1 MKVVKLVWSWYDG
14 DGVYT
19 NGAESLEN
27 IIEEIFDPGFMQLL
41 TFNAVS

>member
-1 MKVVKLVWSWYDG
+1 MKVEKLVWSWYDG

-27 IIEEIFDPGFMQLL
+27 IIEEIFARIYVASYFQCC
-41 TFNAVS
+41 